1 MSAPPPPP
9 FPVARTL
16 RDNPRSARRAFLV
29 RFGRPLSFAGA
40 AAGVAAGAFLIAWAL
55 NAFYVPTQL
64 LAGGVTGIALLLR
77 DLAGFRIGLVIA
89 LLNVPIFLL
98 GFRDIGV
105 RFAALSAIG
114 VLALSLFT
122 DFLPVRPLTDDPLLA
137 SIFGGVVVGIG
148 GGLALRAGGSTGG
161 FDILGV
167 VLNRRFGL
175 GVSEVLLF
183 LNGALILAKGLLGTP
198 ELAMY
203 TLVAIWTSARAM
215 DALMASRPRKAFL
228 IVSRKSDEIRR
239 RVLEQMRRGVTILDG
254 EGGHTG
260 TPLKVLLVVVQRVE
274 MRELRDVIRA
284 ADPQAFVAVLE
295 ASDVMG
301 YFRRQTAI
309 DYLRKRADRA
319 ED

>member
-1 MSAPPPPP
+1 MPGTPP

-40 AAGVAAGAFLIAWAL
+40 ALGVAAGAFLIAWAL

-98 GFRDIGV
+98 GFRDIGA

-114 VLALSLFT
+114 VVALSLFA
-122 DFLPVRPLTDDPLLA
+122 DFLPVRPLTGDPLLA

-148 GGLALRAGGSTGG
+148 GGIALRAGGSTGG

-175 GVSEVLLF
+175 GISEVLLF
-183 LNGALILAKGLLGTP
+183 LNGGLIVAKGLHGTP

-203 TLVAIWTSARAM
+203 TLVAIWTSSRAM

-309 DYLRKRADRA
+309 DYFRKRADRA

>member
-1 MSAPPPPP
+1 VSAPTPPP

-16 RDNPRSARRAFLV
+16 RHNPHNARRAFLV

-98 GFRDIGV
+98 GFRDMGV
-105 RFAALSAIG
+105 RFAALSAVG
-114 VLALSLFT
+114 VLALSIFT

-148 GGLALRAGGSTGG
+148 GGIALRAGGSTGG

-183 LNGALILAKGLLGTP
+183 LNGALILAKGFLGTP

-203 TLVAIWTSARAM
+203 TLVAIWTSSRAL
-215 DALMASRPRKAFL
+215 DALMASRHRKAFL

>member
-1 MSAPPPPP
+1 MPGPPP
-9 FPVARTL
+9 FPVARAL
-16 RDNPRSARRAFLV
+16 RDNPRAARRAFLV

-98 GFRDIGV
+98 GFRDIGA

-167 VLNRRFGL
+167 VLNRRFSL

-183 LNGALILAKGLLGTP
+183 LNGGLILAKGILGTP

-228 IVSRKSDEIRR
+228 IVSRRSDEIRQ

-284 ADPQAFVAVLE
+284 ADPLAFVAVLE

>member
-1 MSAPPPPP
+1 MPGPPP

-16 RDNPRSARRAFLV
+16 RDNPRSARRALLV

-40 AAGVAAGAFLIAWAL
+40 AAGVVAGAFLIAWAL

-77 DLAGFRIGLVIA
+77 DLAGFRLGLVIA

-98 GFRDIGV
+98 GYRDIGA

-114 VLALSLFT
+114 VLALSLFA

-183 LNGALILAKGLLGTP
+183 LNGGLIVAKGFLGTP

-228 IVSRKSDEIRR
+228 IVSRRSDEIRR

-284 ADPQAFVAVLE
+284 ADPAAFVAVLE

-301 YFRRQTAI
+301 YFRRQSAI